1 MPILRAWRRTGLFR
15 CLDLNQSRSGAASRV
30 AAGAG
35 FAYSPPRSA
44 HGCLPARVRF
54 PGMPAVG
61 PLSRAAQNGFYPA
74 RLSSRRH
81 GPEFPAAVQFDHSQ
95 RGSRER
101 WSHHATV
108 SGASTTCGRPLAREP
123 KEFHHMTFESLGL
136 SPALLRALTEQNYNT
151 PTPIQAEA
159 IPLALAGHDLLG
171 GAQTGTGKT
180 AAFGLPLLNRLSKQT
195 AVNGFRRP
203 RALVLVP
210 TRELAVQVTESLRGY
225 GKHLRMGISAIYGGA
240 GMGPQVEMFRR
251 GVDVLVATP
260 GRLIDHMERGTAKL
274 DSIEILVLDEAD
286 RMLDMGFLPA
296 MKRILAKLPRERQ
309 TMLFSATFESQ
320 LKQLALEFMR
330 EPKQVQVAAQ
340 NTIAETIA
348 HRAHVVDVARKR
360 DLLVDILSKRHT
372 DRVIVFGRT
381 KHGCNRLA
389 EQLEESGLSAVAI
402 HGNKSQAQRQKALRD
417 FKAGKARVLV
427 ATDVAARGL
436 DIPDLPLVIN
446 YDLPMVAEDYIHRI
460 GRTGRNG
467 ASGEALSFVAP
478 EEGGLLRQI
487 QRMLK
492 ADVEL
497 VVVEGFAPSRA
508 IQMNAPLPNPRQ
520 KAPRKPAHRPHGK
533 PAARHAHAGPKQH
546 RGGGQGRGS
555 RNGVSNG

>member
-1 MPILRAWRRTGLFR
+1 
-15 CLDLNQSRSGAASRV
+15 
-30 AAGAG
+30 
-35 FAYSPPRSA
+35 
-44 HGCLPARVRF
+44 
-54 PGMPAVG
+54 
-61 PLSRAAQNGFYPA
+61 
-74 RLSSRRH
+74 
-81 GPEFPAAVQFDHSQ
+81 
-95 RGSRER
+95 
-101 WSHHATV
+101 
-108 SGASTTCGRPLAREP
+108 
-123 KEFHHMTFESLGL
+123 MTFESLGL
-136 SPALLRALTEQNYNT
+136 SPALLRALTEQNYAT

-195 AVNGFRRP
+195 AANGFRRP
-203 RALVLVP
+203 RALILVP

-225 GKHLRMGISAIYGGA
+225 GKHLRLNISAIFGGA

-296 MKRILAKLPRERQ
+296 MKRILAKLPRDRQ

-330 EPKQVQVAAQ
+330 EPRQVQVAAQ
-340 NTIAETIA
+340 NTIAETIV
-348 HRAHVVDVARKR
+348 HRAHPVDVARKR
-360 DLLVDILSKRHT
+360 DLLVDIISRRHT

-389 EQLEESGLSAVAI
+389 EQLEDSGLAAVAI

-417 FKAGKARVLV
+417 FKTGKARVLV

-446 YDLPMVAEDYIHRI
+446 YDLPMVAEDYVHRI

-467 ASGEALSFVAP
+467 ASGEAVSFVAP

-497 VVVEGFAPSRA
+497 AVVEGFEPSRP
-508 IQMNAPLPNPRQ
+508 IQLNAPLPKPGGRQ
-520 KAPRKPAHRPHGK
+520 NQGPRKSHRPHGK
-533 PAARHAHAGPKQH
+533 PAPRHAHAHAGPKQH
-546 RGGGQGRGS
+546 RSGGHSGRGS
-555 RNGVSNG
+555 RSGIGA